1 MGEKTNVWKVV
12 GQILVMIGTVIGS
25 YFGASAA
32 NVM

>member
-1 MGEKTNVWKVV
+1 MNEKANVWKLI
-12 GQILVMIGTVIGS
+12 GQILVMIGTVLGS